1 MVDLILNDPLVKE
14 ATLWIS
20 RTWFLWAPLAAIS
33 LFWDTWVK
41 YVRAYTIFRRKYI
54 LLEIKIPREVSKSP
68 QAMESIF
75 AGIHGSGRKGNLIE
89 RYWYGWVTAWFSL
102 EIVGDGGEIHFYVW
116 THDFFK
122 RMIEAQIFAQYP
134 SCEIK
139 VVEDYTKGMPAALPN
154 QNWSVWGSEF
164 IHTKPDAYPI
174 RTYEDF
180 TLEDIGTKEEER
192 KIDPLSSLFEF
203 LGHLRPGEKIWIQ
216 MLVRPAMSDRWKKEG
231 EALVAKMAGK
241 AAPAKANLI
250 TQLVDIVHET
260 MMMIVAPPAKKT
272 TKKESDQF
280 RILNLSPGERVTME
294 AIERNISKIGLETV
308 IRWIY
313 LARPDVYNFL
323 AVPALNGI
331 FRQFNSQS
339 LNGFT
344 GNGKVVTSVNY
355 WFTEYRNKL
364 RKIRLYK
371 AYRLRSAFHPPYNGR
386 SKPIVLS
393 SSELATIYHFP
404 GMVVS
409 AAAVPRIEAKRG
421 APPANLPI

>member
-1 MVDLILNDPLVKE
+1 MVNILLNDPIVREALYWLVE
-14 ATLWIS
+14 
-20 RTWFLWAPLAAIS
+20 TWFLWAPFILVL
-33 LFWDTWVK
+33 LFWDAWVR
-41 YVRAYTIFRRKYI
+41 YVRAFAIFKRNYI
-54 LLEIKIPREVSKSP
+54 VLEIKIPRDVAKSP

-75 AGIHGSGRKGNLIE
+75 AGIHGTYRKGNLIE
-89 RYWYGWVTAWFSL
+89 RYWDGWITAWFSL
-102 EIVGDGGEIHFYVW
+102 EIVGDGGEIHFYIW

-122 RMIEAQIFAQYP
+122 RMIEAQIYAQYP

-139 VVEDYTKGMPAALPN
+139 VVEDYIKDMPAALPN
-154 QNWSVWGSEF
+154 QEWSIWGSEY

-180 TLEDIGTKEEER
+180 ALEDISTKEEER

-216 MLVRPAMSDRWKKEG
+216 ILIRPNTSDRWKKEG
-231 EALVAKMAGK
+231 EALVAKIAGK
-241 AAPAKANLI
+241 KVVAKPNLI
-250 TQLVDIVHET
+250 TQIVDVIHDTILITFGTAEK
-260 MMMIVAPPAKKT
+260 PDK
-272 TKKESDQF
+272 KKEDQF
-280 RILNLSPGERVTME
+280 RILNLSPGERLTME
-294 AIERNISKIGLETV
+294 AIEKNISKIGFETC

-331 FRQFNSQS
+331 FRQFNSLS
-339 LNGFT
+339 LNGFV
-344 GNGKVVTSVNY
+344 GNVKVVTSVNY
-355 WFTEYRNKL
+355 WFEETRNTL

-371 AYRLRSAFHPPYNGR
+371 SYRFRSVFHPPYNGR
-386 SKPIVLS
+386 SKPMVLS
-393 SSELATIYHFP
+393 SSELATVYHFP

-421 APPANLPI
+421 APPTNLPV

>member
-1 MVDLILNDPLVKE
+1 MANILLNDPIVRE
-14 ATLWIS
+14 ALYWLGH
-20 RTWFLWAPLAAIS
+20 TWFLWAPFLLVL
-33 LFWDTWVK
+33 LFWDTWVR
-41 YVRAYTIFRRKYI
+41 YVRAFAIFKRNYI
-54 LLEIKIPREVSKSP
+54 ILEIKIPRDVAKSP

-89 RYWYGWVTAWFSL
+89 RYWNGWITAWFSL
-102 EIVGDGGEIHFYVW
+102 EIVGDGGEIHFYIW

-122 RMIEAQIFAQYP
+122 KMVESQIYAQYP

-139 VVEDYTKGMPAALPN
+139 LVEDYTKDMPSALPN
-154 QNWSVWGSEF
+154 QDWSIWGSEYV
-164 IHTKPDAYPI
+164 HTKPDAYPI

-180 TLEDIGTKEEER
+180 TLEDISTKEEER

-203 LGHLRPGEKIWIQ
+203 LAHLRPGEKMWIQ
-216 MLVRPAMSDRWKKEG
+216 MLVRPEMTGRWKKEG
-231 EALVAKMAGK
+231 EALVAKIAGK
-241 AAPAKANLI
+241 AVETTPNFI
-250 TQLVDIVHET
+250 TQIVDIIHGAILAVFGGAAEL
-260 MMMIVAPPAKKT
+260 VK
-272 TKKESDQF
+272 KKEDQF
-280 RILNLSPGERVTME
+280 RILNLSPGARSTME
-294 AIERNISKIGLETV
+294 AIETNISKIGLETV

-323 AVPALNGI
+323 AVPATNGI

-339 LNGFT
+339 LNGFM
-344 GNGKVVTSVNY
+344 GNGKVVTSADY
-355 WFTEYRNKL
+355 WFVKTRNMI

-371 AYRLRSAFHPPYNGR
+371 SYRLRSAFHPPYNGR
-386 SKPIVLS
+386 SKPMVLS

-421 APPANLPI
+421 AHPTNLPV